1 MTTRDEAHK
10 ALAERARWLQALIA
24 HSSDLIA
31 VLDEEARLLY
41 ANPAAARLLGHKPD
55 VQPGPYVLDMVHPGD
70 KDSVASH
77 FADATR
83 RSGPA
88 APLVFRLVP
97 PSGRYMVIEALTT
110 NCLNN
115 PAIKGIVVNARDVT
129 DRENLLRMLDTLSQ
143 ANQILV
149 RATDEMGL
157 LKETCDNIV
166 TKGQYL
172 LAWVG
177 YAENDKAQTVRPVAW
192 AGQAE
197 YLKDLHVSWGNN
209 EFGRGP
215 TGTAIRRRVA
225 QTVNDTHA
233 AKKFTPWRSS
243 ADEFGL
249 RSSCALPIVVGD
261 VAIGAL
267 NVYDNYRDSFD
278 STEVALLRELTDDLA
293 YGIGRL
299 RDSQKLSRNEAL
311 LREAESLATVGH
323 WDWDLAT
330 GHIEFMADEIFRLH
344 GITPK
349 EWKGTYEAFLGLVH
363 PSDRRR
369 VELAIEKTLASG
381 EAEAEHRICRPDG
394 TEITVWKHTRLIRG
408 KDGEPM
414 HIIGTCQD
422 ISEDK
427 ELARDAELSRQFLA
441 AIVDNMAEGLIAE
454 DAEHKITLVNAA
466 AERLLG
472 WRATEMVGK
481 FGHEL
486 YHYQRPDGSAYP
498 VEECPVSAVW
508 TTGEA
513 VRADHDMFTRRD
525 GKLLPVAY
533 SASPLQTD
541 EVHGAV
547 LVFQDITEQAA
558 EHFRVERELDKLSW
572 VGRIRDALDQ
582 DRFVLYAQP
591 IVDLKT
597 GAVHQNELLI
607 RMVSLSG
614 EIVPPDSFLPTAEEF
629 GLISEIDRWVVGETA
644 RLAAQGFRVEFNLSA
659 KSVVDPNMLALVR
672 SAFDAHGAPPANVV
686 CEITETALLR
696 DTAAAEAFV
705 KGLNSLGCKVA
716 LDDFGAGY
724 GGFSYLKRLPVSYL
738 KIDREFVLDLPQE
751 ASSRHVVAAVVS
763 LAKAFSLQT
772 VAEGAEDQATLDAL
786 KKLGVDYVQG
796 YVIARPGPTAKVLG
810 PTKGT

>member
-1 MTTRDEAHK
+1 MLGYK
-10 ALAERARWLQALIA
+10 
-24 HSSDLIA
+24 SS
-31 VLDEEARLLY
+31 ES
-41 ANPAAARLLGHKPD
+41 
-55 VQPGPYVLDMVHPGD
+55 PGPRVFDMVHPGD
-70 KDSVASH
+70 VDSVTSH
-77 FADATR
+77 FLATLH
-83 RSGPA
+83 RSGAA
-88 APLVFRLVP
+88 APLVFRFVP
-97 PSGRYMVIEALTT
+97 PSGKYTVLEALAT
-110 NCLNN
+110 NCLRN
-115 PAIKGIVVNARDVT
+115 PAIKGIVVNGREVT
-129 DRENLLRMLDTLSQ
+129 EQANLVRMLGTLSQ

-149 RATDEMGL
+149 RATDEMTL
-157 LKETCDNIV
+157 LKDACENIV
-166 TKGQYL
+166 TKGEFV

-177 YAENDKAQTVRPVAW
+177 YAEQDKAQTVRPIAW
-192 AGQAE
+192 AGQAD
-197 YLKDLHVSWGNN
+197 YLKNIHVSWGNN

-215 TGTAIRRRVA
+215 IGTAIRRRVA
-225 QTVNDTHA
+225 QTINDTHIS
-233 AKKFTPWRSS
+233 KRFTPWRNS

-249 RSSCALPIVVGD
+249 RSACALPIIVDD

-267 NVYDNYRDSFD
+267 NIYDSYRDTFD
-278 STEVALLRELTDDLA
+278 STEIAFLREMADDLA

-299 RDSQKLSRNEAL
+299 RDSQRLLRNEAL
-311 LREAESLATVGH
+311 LRDAESLATVGH

-349 EWKGTYEAFLGLVH
+349 EWKGTYEAFLALVH
-363 PSDRRR
+363 PEDRRS
-369 VELAIEKTLASG
+369 VEDTIERTLASG
-381 EAEAEHRICRPDG
+381 EADVEHRIRRPDG
-394 TEITVWKHTRLIRG
+394 TELIVWEHTRLVRG
-408 KDGEPM
+408 SDGEPT

-427 ELARDAELSRQFLA
+427 ELARAAELSRQFLT
-441 AIVDNMAEGLIAE
+441 AIVDNMAEGLITE
-454 DAEHKITLVNAA
+454 DGEHKITFVNSA

-472 WRATEMVGK
+472 WRGAEVIGK

-486 YHYQRPDGSAYP
+486 YHYQRPDGSEYP

-508 TTGEA
+508 TSGEV
-513 VRADHDMFTRRD
+513 VRGDHDMFTCRD

-541 EVHGAV
+541 AIHGAV
-547 LVFQDITEQAA
+547 IVFQDITEQAA
-558 EHFRVERELDKLSW
+558 ERFRVERELDKLSW

-597 GAVHQNELLI
+597 NEVHQNELLI

-629 GLISEIDRWVVGETA
+629 GLISEIDRWVVGQTA

-659 KSVVDPNMLALVR
+659 KSVVDPNVLAIVR
-672 SAFDAHGAPPANVV
+672 SAFEAHGTPPGNVV

-751 ASSRHVVAAVVS
+751 TSSRHVVSAVVS

-810 PTKGT
+810 TPKGP